1 MSSKEHYKEIL
12 DRYNEVSKQ
21 IAGDEE
27 LIIRVLLKMYG
38 DAQSL
43 WDEIHDELKNNATN
57 GSEGYAT
64 SCMPDVYDD
73 TIMSM
78 ELSLQDAV
86 AETIE
91 QEFLMDRIDTITK
104 TKEGYK
110 LRTTSGKEVDITDR
124 EVKEKIILQ
133 NKELAFD
140 HFAGLMEES
149 DILEVFRIVDLYY
162 VE

>member
-1 MSSKEHYKEIL
+1 MSKDHYKEIL
-12 DRYNEVSKQ
+12 DRYEEVTKQ
-21 IAGDEE
+21 MAGDDE

-38 DAQSL
+38 GAQGV
-43 WDEIHDELKNNATN
+43 WDEIHSTLENEAYS

-64 SCMPDVYDD
+64 NTGPDVYNE

-149 DILEVFRIVDLYY
+149 DILEVFRIVDLFY

>member
-1 MSSKEHYKEIL
+1 MSRQDDYKEIL
-12 DRYNEVSKQ
+12 DRYQEVSKQ

-38 DAQSL
+38 NAQNL
-43 WDEIHDELKNNATN
+43 WDIVHEELSNNATS

-64 SCMPDVYDD
+64 SWGPEQYND

-78 ELSLQDAV
+78 ELSLQDAI

-91 QEFLMDRIDTITK
+91 SEFLMDRIDTITK
-104 TKEGYK
+104 TAEGFK
-110 LRTTSGKEVDITDR
+110 LHTSAGKEIDITDR
-124 EVKEKIILQ
+124 EVKEKIVLV
-133 NKELAFD
+133 NKEPAFD

-149 DILEVFRIVDLYY
+149 DVMEVFKIVDLFY